1 MSSAAREGGA
11 VFFRGLLCSSQATA
25 DAFSRVRR
33 RNDNLVRGK
42 AMKDVKVDVRVN
54 VGVDMA
60 GVVLLLASA
69 AMAMFFYKQNKQ
81 EKLAS
86 TASNGLG

>member
-1 MSSAAREGGA
+1 VERLPASSFAEG
-11 VFFRGLLCSSQATA
+11 
-25 DAFSRVRR
+25 VRR
-33 RNDNLVRGK
+33 RNENRVRGK

-69 AMAMFFYKQNKQ
+69 AMAMFFFKQNQ
-81 EKLAS
+81 QQKLAS
-86 TASNGLG
+86 NVS

>member
-1 MSSAAREGGA
+1 
-11 VFFRGLLCSSQATA
+11 
-25 DAFSRVRR
+25 
-33 RNDNLVRGK
+33 
-42 AMKDVKVDVRVN
+42 MKDVKVDVRVN

-81 EKLAS
+81 EKLPSNAS
-86 TASNGLG
+86 GS